1 MSIVSAMFFE
11 FIFIFITA
19 CANASAD
26 VTAQATL
33 SADNSEALL
42 HAISACLIGF
52 IATLPTIPTS
62 ESEKNSP
69 NEKIA
74 LARV

>member
-11 FIFIFITA
+11 IISIFITA

-33 SADNSEALL
+33 SADVFS
-42 HAISACLIGF
+42 SVYGQ
-52 IATLPTIPTS
+52 P
-62 ESEKNSP
+62 
-69 NEKIA
+69 
-74 LARV
+74 RY